1 MVDMD
6 QSDNVCTVYLLI
18 NNKILAQNTPAN
30 ARNST
35 NVQDLTNG
43 SDNGL
48 LTSFL
53 DPAFGCTP
61 WMAPSMTAASGMSPS
76 LALNELLAFK
86 NPQTPANGGV
96 ALVPLNDDMTV
107 INNGNTVTQ
116 SLGKT
121 NAYRAGVGQT
131 PAATTAD
138 ASGITYCQNFAIS
151 GIFIAGNQGTLAG
164 KTSPMPAVANNLF
177 TFMAQRFA
185 TSFGPVPALGCNDT
199 FGIPNPVTLTM
210 NGQGVVTAATINT
223 NVLQQVFNGQIK
235 PKAAGAATA
244 GGTAG
249 TGTAGTGTRTSAAG
263 GGSTASVTESATHT
277 VNSAMATK
285 VFGRPG
291 HGRGHYRREHVRD
304 VRRDARAA
312 DSMGFI
318 ER

>member
-18 NNKILAQNTPAN
+18 NNQVLAQNTPAN
-30 ARNST
+30 AANNT
-35 NVQDLTNG
+35 NVQDLANG
-43 SDNGL
+43 SDNAL

-61 WMAPSMTAASGMSPS
+61 WMAPSITAASGMSPA
-76 LALNELLAFK
+76 LALNELSAFK
-86 NPQTPANGGV
+86 NPQTAANGGV

-121 NAYRAGVGQT
+121 NAYRAGVGQP

-138 ASGITYCQNFAIS
+138 ASGVTYCQNFAIS

-185 TSFGPVPALGCNDT
+185 AAFGPVPALGCNDT
-199 FGIPNPVTLTM
+199 FGVPNPVTLTM
-210 NGQGVVTAATINT
+210 DGNGVVTAATINT
-223 NVLQQVFNGQIK
+223 NVLQQIFNGQIK
-235 PKAAGAATA
+235 PGAGTAAASGTAGAAAGTGAATA
-244 GGTAG
+244 
-249 TGTAGTGTRTSAAG
+249 SP
-263 GGSTASVTESATHT
+263 TESATKS
-277 VNSAMATK
+277 VNSAMASQ

-291 HGRGHYRREHVRD
+291 HGRGHYRREHARD
-304 VRRDARAA
+304 VRRDPRAVKA
-312 DSMGFI
+312 IGYI

>member
-6 QSDNVCTVYLLI
+6 QSDNVCTVYLLL
-18 NNKILAQNTPAN
+18 NNQTLAQNTPAN
-30 ARNST
+30 AHNNT
-35 NVQDLTNG
+35 NAQDLANG
-43 SDNGL
+43 SDNAL
-48 LTSFL
+48 LTTFL

-61 WMAPSMTAASGMSPS
+61 WMGPSLTAASGMSPA

-86 NPQTPANGGV
+86 NPQTQANGGV

-107 INNGNTVTQ
+107 ITNGNTVTQ

-121 NAYRAGVGQT
+121 NAYRAGVGQP

-151 GIFIAGNQGTLAG
+151 GIFIANNQGTLAG
-164 KTSPMPAVANNLF
+164 KASPMPAVAVDLF

-185 TSFGPVPALGCNDT
+185 TSFGPVPALGCNTT
-199 FGIPNPVTLTM
+199 FGVPNPVTLTM
-210 NGQGVVTAATINT
+210 NGQGVITAATINT
-223 NVLQQVFNGQIK
+223 TVLQQIFNGQIK
-235 PKAAGAATA
+235 PVAAGTATA
-244 GGTAG
+244 NGT
-249 TGTAGTGTRTSAAG
+249 AAG
-263 GGSTASVTESATHT
+263 GSSTASVTESATQT
-277 VNSAMATK
+277 INSAMATQ

-291 HGRGHYRREHVRD
+291 HGRGHYRREHARD
-304 VRRDARAA
+304 VRMDPRAA

>member
-6 QSDNVCTVYLLI
+6 QSDNVNTVYLLI
-18 NNKILAQNTPAN
+18 NNAILAQNTPAN
-30 ARNST
+30 AANST
-35 NVQDLTNG
+35 NAQDIANG
-43 SDNGL
+43 SDNAL
-48 LTSFL
+48 LTAFL

-61 WMAPSMTAASGMSPS
+61 WMAPSITAASGMTPA

-86 NPQTPANGGV
+86 NPQTQANGGV

-138 ASGITYCQNFAIS
+138 ASGVTYCKNYAIS

-164 KTSPMPAVANNLF
+164 KASPMPAVAVDLF

-185 TSFGPVPALGCNDT
+185 ASFGPVPALGCNDT
-199 FGIPNPVTLTM
+199 FGVPNPVTLTM

-223 NVLQQVFNGQIK
+223 NVLQQIFNGQIK
-235 PKAAGAATA
+235 PTG
-244 GGTAG
+244 AG
-249 TGTAGTGTRTSAAG
+249 TTTATSAAG
-263 GGSTASVTESATHT
+263 GGTAASVTESATHT
-277 VNSAMATK
+277 INSVMATK

-291 HGRGHYRREHVRD
+291 HGRGHYRREHSREVRK
-304 VRRDARAA
+304 DARAA
-312 DSMGFI
+312 DFVGFI